1 MPRYGLFI
9 NIHHF
14 IISSFHENP
23 TMIGTLAVCACLN
36 QDLLPSER
44 FTSDDIWDWPWV
56 HSYDSKR
63 RTTTLILVYYPWE
76 RTFSF
81 VFIHGPCKWV
91 LLFCLLLN
99 GCGCS
104 KLPAQNPNLSSF
116 FSSPS
121 RESLCSRTAK
131 GAYDAFVPWALS
143 NWPRDVQIWRII

>member
-56 HSYDSKR
+56 HSYDSKQ
-63 RTTTLILVYYPWE
+63 RTTTLILVNYPWE

-81 VFIHGPCKWV
+81 TGHVNEC
-91 LLFCLLLN
+91 
-99 GCGCS
+99 CS
-104 KLPAQNPNLSSF
+104 FASSSTVVVAPSFPLKTQIFLLSSL
-116 FSSPS
+116 PHQ
-121 RESLCSRTAK
+121 ESL
-131 GAYDAFVPWALS
+131 FVHERRREHMMRLYPEHWAIDRGMFKFDES
-143 NWPRDVQIWRII
+143 FN